1 MKEGDMDENTAPKIE
16 LTGSEA
22 QRYEA
27 RADVIAASEP
37 IEVLF
42 AIAAKLGFVDSLGG
56 SEYRGW
62 AREEATRRARESK
75 AG

>member
-1 MKEGDMDENTAPKIE
+1 VNDDVLTVPKIE
-16 LTGSEA
+16 LTESEA

-42 AIAAKLGFVDSLGG
+42 AIAAKLGFVDGLGG
-56 SEYRGW
+56 SEYRSW
-62 AREEATRRARESK
+62 AGMWIEAQEDDETAQ
-75 AG
+75 G